1 MSGLVQ
7 SQGLPDINFYG
18 VEDFPGSRQNWAV
31 AQDSTGAMFFG
42 NSSGILKYSGIE
54 WTFIH
59 LPINDVVRA
68 LLKGSDGNIYYTS
81 LDDFGVLK
89 SDSLSN
95 FYAESFVSKLPE
107 GKQTGFGTVWDV
119 KEYRGAIFFQADHHI
134 FVLDNDSLRVIE
146 SDTHLRRLHFFEDKL
161 ITTKRG
167 TGLVSV
173 EEDTLLPILDADPFR
188 EVSPYVVEKVG
199 KNYLFLSREN
209 GVHLYEEGEFQMLES
224 SVSDSLIKHWPYR
237 ATKINNN
244 EIAVAT
250 VSGGVYLIGEEGK
263 INGVFTTKEG
273 LNTNV
278 TYDVFLD
285 DEENLWVALD
295 NGLTHLLINKPNYRI
310 DVRKGYQGL
319 STGIVEFRGKV
330 YAGTTEGLFEIDFI
344 TGAIKKINTP
354 FSRVINLRTDKSSLI
369 VNTEDGVY
377 VKKSEVFL
385 RTGLSGVHRIRLDH
399 LEKDTFYISQ
409 NNSVSKVSYPEFEAK
424 KIYEADAD
432 RIIEDFIFYK
442 NELWFTTSDMQIFR
456 TGNFSI
462 GDTNYS
468 MGLVERGEIEFFEVL
483 RGQLVVGTTN
493 GLFYFD
499 EAINQF
505 KRDSTYNDA
514 EIVRDQVN
522 AFKACGTDSV
532 WFRVNRKVKQASKK
546 DNKWETRST
555 PFQAIG
561 FEETVSHITCIE
573 DEVWFGTSNGIDILQ
588 NNSKDVTSH
597 YKTNITGIYINRDSL
612 IYGGFGE
619 PQKPIVLPYANN
631 ELRFN
636 YAAASYVA
644 PDRNQ
649 YQVKLEGF
657 DSDWSTW
664 TYETQKDYTNIP
676 EGNYIF
682 RVRSKNVY
690 DVAGIADAIPFEILP
705 PWYRTWWAYLLY
717 TFTIAG
723 ILYLAYKIRINQI
736 LRVQRIRNNIASDL
750 HDEVSATLSSI
761 SYFAEAIKSDKVKKD
776 KNRFVNLIANSADD
790 AKEKITDIVWAIN
803 PEHDDWP
810 AFLSKC
816 RRFTSD
822 LLESKEM
829 EYSLKIDE
837 FIPGKLDMQL
847 RQHLWLIFKEMVTNA
862 VRHSKAS
869 QLDVI
874 MKYEEGELKLVVQDN
889 GEGMDVDSV
898 RKGNGLVNIH
908 KRAEQINA
916 EISLKTSEGFGTRWM
931 LKVPL

>member
-18 VEDFPGSRQNWAV
+18 VEDFPGSRQNWAM
-31 AQDSTGAMFFG
+31 AQDSTGTLFFG
-42 NSSGILKYSGIE
+42 NSSGILRFDGIE

-68 LLKGSDGNIYYTS
+68 LLKSTDGDIYYTS
-81 LDDFGVLK
+81 LNDFGVLK

-95 FYAESFVSKLPE
+95 FYAESFISKLPE
-107 GKQTGFGTVWDV
+107 DQQTGFGTVWDV
-119 KEYRGAIFFQADHHI
+119 KEYQGAIFFQADHHI
-134 FVLDNDSLRVIE
+134 FVLEGDSLRVIE
-146 SDTHLRRLHFFEDKL
+146 SDTYLRRLHFFEDKL

-173 EEDTLLPILDADPFR
+173 EKDTLLPILEPNPFS

-199 KNYLFLSREN
+199 DNYLFLSREQ
-209 GVHLYEEGEFQMLES
+209 GVHLYTGGEFRLLNS
-224 SVSDSLIKHWPYR
+224 SLTDSLIKHWPYR
-237 ATKINNN
+237 ATNINDN

-250 VSGGVYLIGEEGK
+250 VSGGVYFIGEEGK
-263 INGVFTTKEG
+263 INDVFTTKEG

-285 DEENLWVALD
+285 DEENLWVTLD
-295 NGLTHLLINKPNYRI
+295 NGLSHLLINKPNYRI
-310 DVRKGYQGL
+310 DERKGYQGL
-319 STGIVEFRGKV
+319 STGIIEFRGKL
-330 YAGTTEGLFEIDFI
+330 YAGTTEGLFEIDFN
-344 TGAIKKINTP
+344 TGDIKKLNTP
-354 FSRVINLRTDKSSLI
+354 FTRVMSLKTNGSSLI
-369 VNTEDGVY
+369 VNTENGIY
-377 VKKSEVFL
+377 FKENENFIN
-385 RTGLSGVHRIRLDH
+385 TGISGVHSVRLDPS
-399 LEKDTFYISQ
+399 ETDFFYISQ
-409 NNSVSKVSYPEFEAK
+409 GNLISKVFYSGLESEIF
-424 KIYEADAD
+424 IEADSEYD
-432 RIIEDFIFYK
+432 IEDFIFFN
-442 NELWFTTSDMQIFR
+442 NELWYTTADRQIFR
-456 TGNFSI
+456 NRNFNKKN
-462 GDTNYS
+462 TKY
-468 MGLVERGEIEFFEVL
+468 LVRLAERGGFEFFEVL
-483 RGQLVVGTTN
+483 KDQLTVGTTN

-499 EAINQF
+499 ESADKF
-505 KRDSTYNDA
+505 RKDSTFNDI
-514 EIVRDQVN
+514 EFVRDQVN
-522 AFKACGTDSV
+522 AFEVCGADSI
-532 WFRVNRKVKQASKK
+532 WFRVNRKVKLATRK
-546 DNKWETRST
+546 DDKWETIST
-555 PFQAIG
+555 PFQSIG
-561 FEETVSHITCIE
+561 FEETVSHISCIN
-573 DEVWFGTSNGIDILQ
+573 DKVWFGTSNGIDILEI
-588 NNSKDVTSH
+588 NSKNAVSAF
-597 YKTNITGIYINRDSL
+597 KTNITGIYINRDSL

-619 PQKPIVLPYANN
+619 PQQPIVLPYANN
-631 ELRFN
+631 ELRFS

-664 TYETQKDYTNIP
+664 TSETQKDYTNIP
-676 EGNYIF
+676 EGKYMF

-690 DVAGIADAIPFEILP
+690 DVAGISDAIPFEILP

-761 SYFAEAIKSDKVKKD
+761 SYFAEAIKSDKLKKD
-776 KNRFVNLIANSADD
+776 KSRFVNLIANSADD

-803 PEHDDWP
+803 PEHDDWLS
-810 AFLSKC
+810 FLSKC

-829 EYSLKIDE
+829 DYSLKIDE

-862 VRHSKAS
+862 VRHSQAT

-874 MKYEEGELKLVVQDN
+874 MKYENGELKLVVQDN
-889 GEGMDVDSV
+889 GEGMDVDSI

-908 KRAEQINA
+908 KRAEQING

>member
-1 MSGLVQ
+1 MSGIVQ
-7 SQGLPDINFYG
+7 SQELPDINFYG
-18 VEDFPGSRQNWAV
+18 VEDFPGSRQNWAM
-31 AQDSTGAMFFG
+31 AQDSAGTLFFG
-42 NSSGILKYSGIE
+42 NSSGILRFDGIE

-68 LLKGSDGNIYYTS
+68 LLKSTDGDIYYTS
-81 LDDFGVLK
+81 SNDFGVLK

-95 FYAESFVSKLPE
+95 FYAESFISKLPE
-107 GKQTGFGTVWDV
+107 DRQTGFGTVWDV
-119 KEYRGAIFFQADHHI
+119 KEYQGAIFFQADQHI
-134 FVLDNDSLRVIE
+134 FVLEGDSLRVIE

-173 EEDTLLPILDADPFR
+173 EKDTLLPILKRNPFS

-199 KNYLFLSREN
+199 DNYLFLSREQ
-209 GVHLYEEGEFQMLES
+209 GAHLYKSGEFRLLNS
-224 SVSDSLIKHWPYR
+224 SLTDSLIKHWPYR
-237 ATKINNN
+237 ATNINDN

-250 VSGGVYLIGEEGK
+250 VSGGVYFIGEEGK
-263 INGVFTTKEG
+263 INDVFTTKEG

-285 DEENLWVALD
+285 DEENLWVTLD
-295 NGLTHLLINKPNYRI
+295 NGLSHLLINKPNYRI
-310 DVRKGYQGL
+310 DERKGYQGL
-319 STGIVEFRGKV
+319 STGIIEFRGKL
-330 YAGTTEGLFEIDFI
+330 YAGTTEGLFEIDFD
-344 TGAIKKINTP
+344 TGDINKLNTP
-354 FSRVINLRTDKSSLI
+354 FTRVMSLKTNGNSLI
-369 VNTEDGVY
+369 VNTENGIY
-377 VKKSEVFL
+377 FKKNENFIS
-385 RTGLSGVHRIRLDH
+385 TGISGVHSVRLDSS
-399 LEKDTFYISQ
+399 ETDFFYISQ
-409 NNSVSKVSYPEFEAK
+409 GNLISKVSYSGFEVE
-424 KIYEADAD
+424 IFLEADSEYN
-432 RIIEDFIFYK
+432 IEDFIFFN
-442 NELWFTTSDMQIFR
+442 NELWYTTADRQIFR
-456 TGNFSI
+456 NRNFNKKN
-462 GDTNYS
+462 TKY
-468 MGLVERGEIEFFEVL
+468 LVRLAERGGFEFFEVL
-483 RGQLVVGTTN
+483 KDQLTVGTTN

-499 EAINQF
+499 ESADKF
-505 KRDSTYNDA
+505 RKDSTFNDI
-514 EIVRDQVN
+514 EFVRDQVN
-522 AFKACGTDSV
+522 AFEVCGPDSI
-532 WFRVNRKVKQASKK
+532 WFRVNRKVKLATRK
-546 DNKWETRST
+546 DDKWETIST

-561 FEETVSHITCIE
+561 FEETVSHISCIN
-573 DEVWFGTSNGIDILQ
+573 DKVWFGTSNGIDILEI
-588 NNSKDVTSH
+588 NSKNAVSAF
-597 YKTNITGIYINRDSL
+597 KTNITGIYINRDSL

-619 PQKPIVLPYANN
+619 PQQPIVLPYANN
-631 ELRFN
+631 ELRFS
-636 YAAASYVA
+636 YAAASYISPEDNA
-644 PDRNQ
+644 

-657 DSDWSTW
+657 DSDWSPW
-664 TYETQKDYTNIP
+664 TFETQKDYTNIP
-676 EGNYIF
+676 EGEYMF

-690 DVAGIADAIPFEILP
+690 DVAGISDAIPFEILP

-761 SYFAEAIKSDKVKKD
+761 SYFAEAIKSDKLKKD
-776 KNRFVNLIANSADD
+776 KSRFVNLIANSADD

-803 PEHDDWP
+803 PEHDDWLS
-810 AFLSKC
+810 FLSKC

-829 EYSLKIDE
+829 DYSLKIDE

-862 VRHSKAS
+862 VRHSQAT

-874 MKYEEGELKLVVQDN
+874 MKYEDGELKLVVQDN
-889 GEGMDVDSV
+889 GDGMDVDNV

-908 KRAEQINA
+908 KRAEQING